1 MIHQLTVG
9 ARVHGCKQV
18 LFAGWGTSLLGFSWV
33 DARRHDL
40 FCCFF
45 FSEWGSQAL
54 GFSLVNADRHDLF
67 TPLQDET
74 SLSNS
79 SLVNAKSHDFFCFS
93 SLQDGVI
100 GGLASDHSPSPCAD
114 KLLDEGNFLKA
125 WGGISGITIVHYYDI
140 VIHVLFS
147 HSIPVFIPLHIHSFL
162 HSFVH
167 SHIHILVCSY
177 SCSFVLSCM
186 HHSSS

>member
-125 WGGISGITIVHYYDI
+125 WGGISGITLVHHF
-140 VIHVLFS
+140 VVQL
-147 HSIPVFIPLHIHSFL
+147 
-162 HSFVH
+162 FVH
-167 SHIHILVCSY
+167 SLICSV
-177 SCSFVLSCM
+177 SHSFT
-186 HHSSS
+186 HSLTHSLTHSPTH